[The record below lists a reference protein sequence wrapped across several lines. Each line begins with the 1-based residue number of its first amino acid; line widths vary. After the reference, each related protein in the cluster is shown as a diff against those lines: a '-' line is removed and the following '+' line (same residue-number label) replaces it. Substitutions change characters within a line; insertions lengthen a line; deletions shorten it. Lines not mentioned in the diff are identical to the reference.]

1 MKKERLF
8 LSRKNRCK
16 KQLALFNSFAAQY
29 AKRPRIEGEQSS
41 WPKHTKIVHLVFWES
56 FNVWY
61 KKYSDRFL
69 LKKRDDRSLALLD
82 IFKIFIA
89 RNGDIFSFEKHIYL
103 IFSYQ
108 TYILFS
114 YLVIQGNSIKSQLLL
129 DSSKEVFA
137 PSDSNFFFI
146 PPQAGAH
153 FPLPRGQLSSL
164 H

>member
-1 MKKERLF
+1 M
-8 LSRKNRCK
+8 
-16 KQLALFNSFAAQY
+16 
-29 AKRPRIEGEQSS
+29 
-41 WPKHTKIVHLVFWES
+41 
-56 FNVWY
+56 WY

-89 RNGDIFSFEKHIYL
+89 RNGGIFTFEKHL

-108 TYILFS
+108 TSIILFS

>member
-16 KQLALFNSFAAQY
+16 KQLTLFNSFAAQY

-89 RNGDIFSFEKHIYL
+89 RNGGIFTFEKHL

-108 TYILFS
+108 TSIILFS

>member
-1 MKKERLF
+1 MFDKNRAYETTWFRLAFVNSASVVDKSWIICRRISRFLQISLRDSYAAGVKKEWLF

-16 KQLALFNSFAAQY
+16 KQLFNSFAAKY

-41 WPKHTKIVHLVFWES
+41 WPKHIKIVHLVFWES

-89 RNGDIFSFEKHIYL
+89 RNGDIFTFEKHIYL

-108 TYILFS
+108 TSIILFS
-114 YLVIQGNSIKSQLLL
+114 
-129 DSSKEVFA
+129 
-137 PSDSNFFFI
+137 
-146 PPQAGAH
+146 
-153 FPLPRGQLSSL
+153 
-164 H
+164 